1 MSSVTV
7 SGNASGTCIF
17 TIASPNSNTNRTL
30 NLPDASGTILTTATP
45 GVPVNGPA
53 FSAFQNATQTIA
65 NVTNVKIQFQAEEFD
80 TANCFDP
87 TTNFR
92 FTPNVAGYYQL
103 NACVSFA
110 GALVTS
116 SGNFIMFWKNGSEI
130 KRGVQSTLNT
140 VGHTVSSVIFLN
152 GSTDFVEVYFFQAT
166 GASQSTNSGASI
178 TWFNGA
184 LIRSAT

>member
-1 MSSVTV
+1 
-7 SGNASGTCIF
+7 
-17 TIASPNSNTNRTL
+17 
-30 NLPDASGTILTTATP
+30 
-45 GVPVNGPA
+45 VNGPA

-103 NACVSFA
+103 NACVSFV
-110 GALVTS
+110 GSTSTS

-130 KRGVQSTLNT
+130 KRGTQALINMVSF
-140 VGHTVSSVIFLN
+140 TVSSLVYLN
-152 GSTDFVEVYFFQAT
+152 GSTDFVEVYFFHAT
-166 GASQSTNSGASI
+166 SASQSTNSGASL